1 MGSFSIAHWLVM
13 ILWLV
18 IFVIP
23 GWRIATKAG
32 YPGALSLLLFVPLV
46 NIIAIWV
53 FAFSKWPVER
63 SNTSG

>member
-1 MGSFSIAHWLVM
+1 MSSFSVAHWLVM

-23 GWRIATKAG
+23 GWRIVAKAG

-46 NIIAIWV
+46 NVIAIWV
-53 FAFSKWPVER
+53 FAFSKWPIER
-63 SNTSG
+63 SNTSR